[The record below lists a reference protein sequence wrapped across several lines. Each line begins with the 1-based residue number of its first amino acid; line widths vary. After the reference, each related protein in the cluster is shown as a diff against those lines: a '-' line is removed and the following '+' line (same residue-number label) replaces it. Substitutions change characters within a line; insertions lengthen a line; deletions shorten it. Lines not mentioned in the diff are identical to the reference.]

1 MAETVEILK
10 QVEVVNDDLVNFTDK
25 DGKVTMNDMITMA
38 TVIQEEKIDEEI
50 DKLKKEKV
58 KLDKEKTALEKKASE
73 SFTKQW
79 KEESKKQSDSLE
91 KLLETTFKDQKYTVK
106 ETVVGSSS
114 SLSNEEDEIKGN
126 VFFGKKKEKEHG
138 SSTIPYSFTY
148 QVNKEFCNMKVEFKN
163 IVERFETI
171 NARLLEL
178 IDEKSNMAK
187 TERKMKAKV
196 TMSKIKNTAEGD
208 EILKV
213 IKSLS
218 DSGSVLS
225 IIGKTN

>member
-1 MAETVEILK
+1 MEEKVEIHK
-10 QVEVVNDDLVNFTDK
+10 QVEVVNDDLINFTDK

-79 KEESKKQSDSLE
+79 KEESKKKTDELEELLE
-91 KLLETTFKDQKYTVK
+91 KTFKDQNYAVK
-106 ETVVGSSS
+106 EAHVSSSS
-114 SLSNEEDEIKGN
+114 SLSNEEKEIKASIQ
-126 VFFGKKKEKEHG
+126 FGKKKEKEHG
-138 SSTIPYSFTY
+138 SSTIPFSFTY
-148 QVNKEFCNMKVEFKN
+148 QVNEEFSKMKVESKA
-163 IVERFETI
+163 IVERFEVI

-196 TMSKIKNTAEGD
+196 TMSKIKDTAEGD
-208 EILKV
+208 RILKV

-225 IIGKTN
+225 IIDQSK